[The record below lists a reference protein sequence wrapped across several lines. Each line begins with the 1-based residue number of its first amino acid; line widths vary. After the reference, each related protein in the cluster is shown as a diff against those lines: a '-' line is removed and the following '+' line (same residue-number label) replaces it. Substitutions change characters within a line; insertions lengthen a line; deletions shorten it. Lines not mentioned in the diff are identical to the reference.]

1 MNSLDTLNQTLAQ
14 IDAETSAK
22 IAENADKPTVI
33 EVTEVLPPETNPE
46 NDGTPVVSAETLIP
60 DNQPA
65 VIDVIVETVSTE
77 PATVETAPVV
87 TETAQTQAVGE
98 QTPAQTETKAEVP
111 APAPVSIPVPIE
123 TENRQVNFAF
133 PKGNF
138 SKHTFAK
145 VNGGMEYVVASGI
158 VNFLEINGVL
168 ETTGKQPALGRGK
181 PTTLYKFVG

>member
-1 MNSLDTLNQTLAQ
+1 MNSLNTLNQTLAQ

-22 IAENADKPTVI
+22 IAENAEKPTFI

-60 DNQPA
+60 SNQPA

-77 PATVETAPVV
+77 PAPIETVPVV
-87 TETAQTQAVGE
+87 TETAQTVPAE
-98 QTPAQTETKAEVP
+98 QVPAQTETKAEVP

-145 VNGGMEYVVASGI
+145 VNGGMEYVVASGVI
-158 VNFLEINGVL
+158 NFLESQGIL
-168 ETTGKQPALGRGK
+168 EATGKQSQLGRGK